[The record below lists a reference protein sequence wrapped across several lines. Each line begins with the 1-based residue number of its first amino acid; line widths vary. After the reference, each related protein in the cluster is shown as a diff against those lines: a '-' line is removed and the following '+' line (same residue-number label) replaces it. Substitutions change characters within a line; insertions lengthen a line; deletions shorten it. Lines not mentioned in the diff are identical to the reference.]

1 MKTVYPVIA
10 TALSAVLLCGCL
22 HYDPNLITRA
32 DTDPSVSA
40 ETATKDYNVA
50 NLPFM
55 PPETTAEEAST
66 EIPATTEAP
75 TEPQTEQPTAPAETE
90 PDLTK
95 PEAVAPQTETVYG
108 TAGRLHIPSVGIS
121 VPINFVRL
129 AIDDAQQVVDAPD
142 SAAYFWFK
150 DVMPVIADHN
160 NQSFST
166 LHRVQKGDVA
176 FVASADG
183 SVGKYVCNCVCY
195 GTNTGT
201 DLLDNEGF
209 SIADTVTASL
219 IMYTCCD
226 NWQNVLLTYWK
237 AI

>member
-10 TALSAVLLCGCL
+10 TTLSAVLLCGCL
-22 HYDPNLITRA
+22 RYAPDLIAQTETA
-32 DTDPSVSA
+32 PTVSEEA
-40 ETATKDYNVA
+40 ATKDYSVA
-50 NLPFM
+50 DLPFV
-55 PPETTAEEAST
+55 PPETAVEETSTEYPVTAESPT
-66 EIPATTEAP
+66 ELQ
-75 TEPQTEQPTAPAETE
+75 TEPQTKEAELSTNLPISESAAQLTE
-90 PDLTK
+90 S
-95 PEAVAPQTETVYG
+95 VYG
-108 TAGRLHIPSVGIS
+108 TAGRLHIPSVEIS

-129 AIDDAQQVVDAPD
+129 AIDDVQKVVDAPD

-160 NQSFST
+160 DQSFST
-166 LHRVQKGDVA
+166 LHRVKKGDVA
-176 FVASADG
+176 FVANADG
-183 SVGKYVCNCVCY
+183 GVGKYVCNCVCY

>member
-10 TALSAVLLCGCL
+10 TALVAVLLCGCL
-22 HYDPNLITRA
+22 RYDPNLITRTE
-32 DTDPSVSA
+32 TDPSVPA
-40 ETATKDYNVA
+40 ETATKDYYVV

-55 PPETTAEEAST
+55 SPETTVEEFST
-66 EIPATTEAP
+66 EPPTATEDP
-75 TEPQTEQPTAPAETE
+75 TEPQTEQPTAQAETA
-90 PDLTK
+90 PDPTG
-95 PEAVAPQTETVYG
+95 PESVVPQAETLYG

-142 SAAYFWFK
+142 SAAYFWLK

-166 LHRVQKGDVA
+166 LHRVKKGDVA
-176 FVASADG
+176 FVANADG
-183 SVGKYVCNCVCY
+183 GVGKYVCNHVCY

-201 DLLDNEGF
+201 DILDDEGF
-209 SIADTVTASL
+209 SIAETVTASL

-226 NWQNVLLTYWK
+226 NWHDVLITYWK

>member
-1 MKTVYPVIA
+1 M
-10 TALSAVLLCGCL
+10 
-22 HYDPNLITRA
+22 
-32 DTDPSVSA
+32 
-40 ETATKDYNVA
+40 
-50 NLPFM
+50 
-55 PPETTAEEAST
+55 
-66 EIPATTEAP
+66 
-75 TEPQTEQPTAPAETE
+75 
-90 PDLTK
+90 
-95 PEAVAPQTETVYG
+95 
-108 TAGRLHIPSVGIS
+108 
-121 VPINFVRL
+121 RL
-129 AIDDAQQVVDAPD
+129 AIDDVQKVVDAPD

-160 NQSFST
+160 DQSFST
-166 LHRVQKGDVA
+166 LHRVKKGDVA
-176 FVASADG
+176 FVANADG
-183 SVGKYVCNCVCY
+183 GVGKYVCNCVCY

>member
-22 HYDPNLITRA
+22 RYSPDLITRTE
-32 DTDPSVSA
+32 TDPSVSEEA
-40 ETATKDYNVA
+40 ATKDYSVVD
-50 NLPFM
+50 LPFV
-55 PPETTAEEAST
+55 PPETVAEESST
-66 EIPATTEAP
+66 EIPATTEIP
-75 TEPQTEQPTAPAETE
+75 TEPKTEQQTTHVETMPE
-90 PDLTK
+90 LTI
-95 PEAVAPQTETVYG
+95 PESTAPQTETVYG
-108 TAGRLHIPSVGIS
+108 TAGRLNIPSVGIS

-166 LHRVQKGDVA
+166 LHRVKKGDVA

-183 SVGKYVCNCVCY
+183 GVGKYVCNCVCY

-201 DLLDNEGF
+201 DILDNEGF
-209 SIADTVTASL
+209 SIANTVTASL

-237 AI
+237 AV